1 MAARLPEIRKVGELR
16 ANGWGRRTVRE
27 ELRAN
32 LLDRLRAGRPVCEG
46 VLGYDE
52 TVLLALENALLCGHD
67 LAGRRRRR
75 AE

>member
-1 MAARLPEIRKVGELR
+1 MG
-16 ANGWGRRTVRE
+16 E